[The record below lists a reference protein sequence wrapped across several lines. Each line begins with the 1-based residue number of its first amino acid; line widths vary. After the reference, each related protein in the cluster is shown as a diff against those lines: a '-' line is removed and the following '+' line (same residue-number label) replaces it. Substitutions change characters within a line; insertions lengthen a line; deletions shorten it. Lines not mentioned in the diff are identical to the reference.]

1 MRGWEARGYV
11 SRKTGP
17 PLRCLK
23 KGRPAKGGQV
33 PGCILVQASGLSV
46 PFIGG
51 HPGSVLGSVLP
62 TVGEGPGVG
71 TADGTSGASLLIGVL
86 QV

>member
-1 MRGWEARGYV
+1 M
-11 SRKTGP
+11 
-17 PLRCLK
+17 
-23 KGRPAKGGQV
+23 

-46 PFIGG
+46 PFVGG
-51 HPGSVLGSVLP
+51 HPGSVLGRVLP